1 MPEIRAEKP
10 SDVEGI
16 RQLNRQAFPGPA
28 EAALVD
34 LLRER
39 GRNVVSLVAVVDG
52 QIIGQVLFTEVSVT
66 PSTPHKGVGLAPLA
80 VLPAFQNRGIGTE
93 LGRKGLALC
102 GEKVYDFAIVLG
114 NPGYYPRFGFRK
126 ASLFG
131 LGNDYNEENP
141 FMAVEFKPGV
151 LGSFSGIVH
160 YAPEFS
166 ESGC

>member
-10 SDVEGI
+10 SDAESI
-16 RQLNRQAFPGPA
+16 RHLNRLAFPGPA

-34 LLRER
+34 LLREQ
-39 GRNVVSLVAVVDG
+39 GRNIVSLVAVVDG

-66 PSTPHKGVGLAPLA
+66 PSTTHKGVGLAPLA
-80 VLPAFQNRGIGTE
+80 VLPTFQNRGIGTE

-102 GEKVYDFAIVLG
+102 GEKGYDFAIVLG
-114 NPGYYPRFGFRK
+114 NPGYYTRFGFKK
-126 ASLFG
+126 ASLVG
-131 LGNDYNEENP
+131 LDNDYKEDDP

-160 YAPEFS
+160 YVPEFS
-166 ESGC
+166 EAGC